1 MKYLDQA
8 LSTETNLQS
17 SGWQKDGSRES
28 EKWSELLKPYLW
40 KYLRAGLFMC
50 AAYYLMQFV
59 FGNSMGDMNKFDI
72 KMAKSIEQRL
82 DDVKGIDEIKDEV
95 MNIIRIIKNP

>member
-1 MKYLDQA
+1 MGA
-8 LSTETNLQS
+8 V
-17 SGWQKDGSRES
+17 
-28 EKWSELLKPYLW
+28 
-40 KYLRAGLFMC
+40 
-50 AAYYLMQFV
+50 YYIIHFA
-59 FGNSMGDMNKFDI
+59 FGNAMDNMTKFEI